1 MLAVYYAAVAALRA
15 HAAVGRDADF
25 LACLYFSLLGLTM
38 TLAFLRLNDPGSL
51 ALLAMS
57 Q

>member
-1 MLAVYYAAVAALRA
+1 MLAVYHAAVAALRA